1 MRNRLEGRSS
11 VRGGSNRE
19 GMERRGRGKGR
30 GTKVGEGK
38 AKEWSDKGIGR
49 KGRHQDGENTHN
61 EEALMR
67 KQAKGE
73 REKKR
78 SAKEES
84 KGKDERREKRAINP
98 KKKKRR

>member
-1 MRNRLEGRSS
+1 M
-11 VRGGSNRE
+11 
-19 GMERRGRGKGR
+19 
-30 GTKVGEGK
+30 GEGK
-38 AKEWSDKGIGR
+38 AKEWSDKGFGR

-67 KQAKGE
+67 KEAKGE
-73 REKKR
+73 RERKKK

-98 KKKKRR
+98 KEKEEEEVSEGEKGRTH